1 MTNRIGLLLPRS
13 TDYPAL
19 GFDILDGLRY
29 NLSVAGDQTAQ
40 FIAENTGFG
49 EDQSLTYSKAEK
61 LLLQDNVDLIV
72 SYCHAGNAEALY
84 GLAQASGKPFLFVD
98 AGMQLPEA
106 AANPFCFHIS
116 LQGTHAC
123 RAAGYWAGEKNRKVL
138 LATSFYDGG
147 YRGPW
152 GYARGL
158 EAAGG
163 RICANYVSGYKEAE
177 FSIDQYML
185 LLQQSGAES
194 VAACFSSY
202 LADLFIKAL
211 KAKNPEAISLPFYCS
226 PFMAE
231 EQMLGKCDFP
241 GGTMHAVVPWA
252 QSLSSEAQEVFT
264 TTIKKEKSKPANIFH
279 LLGWEAGIIIRQL
292 KEQGV
297 DSLNGFAYQSPRGQV
312 TIHAGTHY
320 TYAPLYKGIVSAGA
334 DNKCVL
340 DITDELPVTNT
351 DHELALTDK
360 PDMQTTSGWRNNYL
374 CI

>member
-1 MTNRIGLLLPRS
+1 MANRIGLLLPRS

-29 NLSVAGDQTAQ
+29 NLSAGEQAAQ
-40 FIAENTGFG
+40 FISENTGFG

-61 LLLQDNVDLIV
+61 LLLQDDVDIVV
-72 SYCHAGNAEALY
+72 SYCHAGNAEPLY
-84 GLAQASGKPFLFVD
+84 GLAEASGKPFLFVD
-98 AGMQLPEA
+98 AGMQLPQA
-106 AANPFCFHIS
+106 APNPYCFHIS
-116 LQGTHAC
+116 LQGIHAC
-123 RAAGYWAGEKNRKVL
+123 RVAGYLAGEKTKRVL
-138 LATSFYDGG
+138 MATSFYDGG

-152 GYARGL
+152 GYVRGL

-163 RICANYVSGYKEAE
+163 MICGNYVSGYKQAE
-177 FSIDQYML
+177 FSIDNYMF

-211 KAKNPEAISLPFYCS
+211 KEKNPEAISLPFYCS

-231 EQMLGKCDFP
+231 EQLLAKCDFP

-252 QSLSSEAQEVFT
+252 TSLRNEEQELFT
-264 TTIKKEKSKPANIFH
+264 STIKKEKNKQANIFH
-279 LLGWEAGIIIRQL
+279 LLGWEAAIIIRQI

-297 DSLNGFAYQSPRGQV
+297 ASMNGFSYKSPRGNV
-312 TIHAGTHY
+312 TMHAGTHY
-320 TYAPLYKGIVSAGA
+320 TYAPLYKGIISAG
-334 DNKCVL
+334 DNNKCVL
-340 DITDELPVTNT
+340 DIEAELPVTTT
-351 DHELALTDK
+351 DHELVQNDRPEMETS
-360 PDMQTTSGWRNNYL
+360 SGWRNNYL